1 MNGKYTIQLLLS
13 IISFFILLSVYYYLE
28 QMKECA
34 CFVENQHP
42 KYKVNVEF
50 LQLYQIL
57 EMISLGIFIVF
68 ITMYKRKLFKG
79 GNKSGMKFF
88 VILSILLF
96 LCISGYVSFN
106 SILMYFISKKDCM
119 CMNKWQKYI
128 VYIQGIYNSI
138 YFLRVLFAFV
148 FAMLLISFNMK

>member
-1 MNGKYTIQLLLS
+1 MNGKYIIQILLS
-13 IISFFILLSVYYYLE
+13 IISFGILLSVYYYLE

-57 EMISLGIFIVF
+57 EMVSLGIFIIF
-68 ITMYKRKLFKG
+68 ITMYKRQLFKG
-79 GNKSGMKFF
+79 GSKSGMKFF
-88 VILSILLF
+88 VILSVILF
-96 LCISGYVSFN
+96 LFISGYVSLN
-106 SILMYFISKKDCM
+106 SILMYFISKKDCV

-128 VYIQGIYNSI
+128 VYIQGVYNSI
-138 YFLRVLFAFV
+138 YFLRILFAFV
-148 FAMLLISFNMK
+148 FALLLITFNMK